1 MTSAPLRSV
10 RVWDLPVRLG
20 HWLTAALVFALWVT
34 ERWNWMGWHVLAGTI
49 LLGLVLFRLFWGF
62 AGSETARFVRFLVS
76 PRAALRHLRHIFVR
90 EPDHEAGHNPAG
102 GWMVLALLG
111 LLLAECVTGVL
122 VNNDVADQGPF
133 TDIMPAWLAN
143 LLTDLH
149 TILFRVIVAAV
160 ALHVAVIGV
169 YALAKGQNLV
179 RPMMTGRKHLP
190 AEVPLPRLAGWR
202 RTIPLA
208 MLAAALA
215 GSFAWFG

>member
-34 ERWNWMGWHVLAGTI
+34 ERWNWMGWHVLAGAI
-49 LLGLVLFRLFWGF
+49 LLGLVLFRLFWGL

-102 GWMVLALLG
+102 GWMVLTLLG

-149 TILFRVIVAAV
+149 TILFQVIVAAV

-179 RPMMTGRKHLP
+179 RPMITGRKHLP
-190 AEVPLPRLAGWR
+190 AEVPPRLVGWR
-202 RTIPLA
+202 RAIPLA
-208 MLAAALA
+208 VLAAALA